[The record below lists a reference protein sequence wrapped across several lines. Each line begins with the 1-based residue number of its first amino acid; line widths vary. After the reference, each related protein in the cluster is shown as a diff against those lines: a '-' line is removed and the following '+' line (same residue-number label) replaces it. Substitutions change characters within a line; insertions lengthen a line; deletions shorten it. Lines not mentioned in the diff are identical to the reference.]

1 MSVWPLGD
9 GSRAVSAQ
17 SRELLKSWDDEEALE
32 AEKASWAIS
41 NGILA
46 DLQRT
51 DGVTSK
57 LLPGMDIQ
65 VTTIPQEFTRSAE
78 TPLMQ
83 RVELPTERTE
93 QAAAFNKY
101 VSVKDTSVSPLT
113 RVNQVL
119 EENSDSSRWLN
130 QRGYLEAF
138 KSPDCMLDISF
149 STADKNVL
157 KVGAVMSA
165 PDGSKRTVVACDD
178 GTTFQ
183 RITGPGGQEIVKFLS
198 NGQIVEFGA
207 DMKRSGEFRKLA
219 RTGEL
224 PRPTRTGELNIF
236 K

>member
-32 AEKASWAIS
+32 AEKTSWATS

-46 DLQRT
+46 DLQRS
-51 DGVTSK
+51 DAVAAKS
-57 LLPGMDIQ
+57 LPSMDIQ
-65 VTTIPQEFTRSAE
+65 VAIPQELTRSVE

-83 RVELPTERTE
+83 RVELPTERAETT
-93 QAAAFNKY
+93 AAFNKY
-101 VSVKDTSVSPLT
+101 ASVKDTTVSPLT
-113 RVNQVL
+113 RVNQAL

-224 PRPTRTGELNIF
+224 PRPARTGELNIF